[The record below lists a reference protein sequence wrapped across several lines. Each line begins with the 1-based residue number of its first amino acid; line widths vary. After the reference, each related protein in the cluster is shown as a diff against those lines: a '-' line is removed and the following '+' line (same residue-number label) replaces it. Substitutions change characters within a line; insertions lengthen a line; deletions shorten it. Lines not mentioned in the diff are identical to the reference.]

1 MFFGREQTVA
11 IGEDSQTQITNSQK
25 RQTRVLKDIFHL
37 IEKAKVVVYSC
48 SAKIETF
55 SEKNGTGHEN
65 KLGHLINQIG
75 PQSENKLG
83 HIRD

>member
-1 MFFGREQTVA
+1 MRGGLFFFHRKKHLFLDKFA
-11 IGEDSQTQITNSQK
+11 H
-25 RQTRVLKDIFHL
+25 LKEIN
-37 IEKAKVVVYSC
+37 KYSC

>member
-1 MFFGREQTVA
+1 VAPFFVPINKA
-11 IGEDSQTQITNSQK
+11 FLNPNKSLISKTQ
-25 RQTRVLKDIFHL
+25 
-37 IEKAKVVVYSC
+37 KAFFFFYRC

-65 KLGHLINQIG
+65 KLGHLTNQIG

-83 HIRD
+83 HIRDYI

>member
-1 MFFGREQTVA
+1 MF
-11 IGEDSQTQITNSQK
+11 IS
-25 RQTRVLKDIFHL
+25 
-37 IEKAKVVVYSC
+37 YSC